1 MNSRSKYA
9 RHTWYLIY
17 KLVEIGDED
26 VAGTPKIMV
35 MSPEIPN
42 CGSIVYFHR
51 SLSRRLISLRL
62 LCTYQ
67 LLSQEE
73 GGGGWRC
80 TFVAEC
86 RSAELCSLLR
96 IHIIYF
102 SKQCLLRLEK
112 SHLLSLSTAEAALV
126 SAYCFGPQRSQ
137 FMPEDQNAR
146 TQWWIVTRGPFLE
159 SAKTLRAQLL

>member
-9 RHTWYLIY
+9 KHTWYLIY
-17 KLVEIGDED
+17 ELVEIGDED
-26 VAGTPKIMV
+26 VTGTPKIIV
-35 MSPEIPN
+35 LSPEIPD
-42 CGSIVYFHR
+42 CRPIVYFHR
-51 SLSRRLISLRL
+51 SLSCRLIRL

-67 LLSQEE
+67 LLSHD

-112 SHLLSLSTAEAALV
+112 SHLLSLSTAQVALI
-126 SAYCFGPQRSQ
+126 SAYCFGPQR
-137 FMPEDQNAR
+137 DQCQRIEMHEHN
-146 TQWWIVTRGPFLE
+146 GGL
-159 SAKTLRAQLL
+159 